1 MNYSHSMSS
10 TPTNEIKNNIEK
22 FITRNMPKID
32 SHGGAFAIYDIDL
45 KSKYVRVKF
54 AGSCTSCSHGQ
65 YKFNQLKKRIPKE
78 FPSIDNVHIEFT

>member
-1 MNYSHSMSS
+1 MSYNTTS
-10 TPTNEIKNNIEK
+10 EIKNKIEE
-22 FITRNMPKID
+22 FITRNMPKIS
-32 SHGGAFAIYDIDL
+32 SHGGAFAIYDINLEL
-45 KSKYVRVKF
+45 KHVRIKF